1 MTIKNKKSPL
11 KYAVMKDAPEE
22 IIKSLINPSNFWGS
36 LHLGFSPTSTAFK
49 IPKIF
54 NISLFFSKNRRITK
68 DSSLVGCRWMGTTVP
83 GFTALSIPCHLSSSD

>member
-54 NISLFFSKNRRITK
+54 NPKFPRFSISACFFPKIA
-68 DSSLVGCRWMGTTVP
+68 G
-83 GFTALSIPCHLSSSD
+83 